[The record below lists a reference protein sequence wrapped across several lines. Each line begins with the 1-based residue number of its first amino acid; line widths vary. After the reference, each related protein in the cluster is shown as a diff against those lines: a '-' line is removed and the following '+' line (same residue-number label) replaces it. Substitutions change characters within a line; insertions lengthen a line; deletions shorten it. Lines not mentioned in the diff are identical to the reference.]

1 MHVTYCRQKQGFF
14 SPAELYM
21 QKFRMAGRLVGVIL
35 IVITMREASNM
46 DPYTFFFSF
55 FCKTYN
61 KKNYHNDQKDFIS
74 RAEIPFP
81 YVF

>member
-55 FCKTYN
+55 FCIYWVPALQQEETP
-61 KKNYHNDQKDFIS
+61 S
-74 RAEIPFP
+74 E
-81 YVF
+81 VE

>member
-35 IVITMREASNM
+35 IVITMREAS
-46 DPYTFFFSF
+46 
-55 FCKTYN
+55 
-61 KKNYHNDQKDFIS
+61 KKK
-74 RAEIPFP
+74 EKKK
-81 YVF
+81 V